1 MIFHTDTDYGYTPP
15 AFAGRIRRQILARE
29 LYLLRVEEERP
40 LETGIRRSLKGR
52 RHA

>member
-1 MIFHTDTDYGYTPP
+1 MYGTEIDQGYTPP
-15 AFAGRIRRQILARE
+15 AFTGRIRRQVLARE

-40 LETGIRRSLKGR
+40 LEAGIRRSLKGR